1 MVDDN
6 DPEEYEATRQLNEA
20 LRGSNSMGASHA
32 TLSTQAEA
40 TKNGFAA
47 TIYHDDA
54 DSKGPLNDESS
65 SNVLFHPPA
74 AHEEHSE
81 DSDIEDSHFGLES
94 TVASNL
100 ASNG

>member
-1 MVDDN
+1 MVDDD
-6 DPEEYEATRQLNEA
+6 DPEEHEAALQLNEA
-20 LRGSNSMGASHA
+20 LGGSKSMGTSHA
-32 TLSTQAEA
+32 TLATQASA
-40 TKNGFAA
+40 TKNGLAA

-74 AHEEHSE
+74 AHEEYSL
-81 DSDIEDSHFGLES
+81 DTDNEDSHFGLES
-94 TVASNL
+94 TVATNV